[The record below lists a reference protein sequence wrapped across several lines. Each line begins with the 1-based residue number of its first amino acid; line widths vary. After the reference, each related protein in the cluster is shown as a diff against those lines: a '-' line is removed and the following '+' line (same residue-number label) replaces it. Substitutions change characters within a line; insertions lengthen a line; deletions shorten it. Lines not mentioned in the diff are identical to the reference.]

1 MTPRILSACI
11 LVVGLGALTVTDATA
26 DLAASRSES
35 PISRVLPLGLQ
46 GPIRDAAEIMVWPP
60 KPPITLVPLAEVV
73 YQTPYGRPM
82 KHFELLSG
90 YRDRRG
96 RKRHNALDLEGVGR
110 FSGLGTPIYAVG
122 RSRIQM
128 LGSSWDEPR
137 AFGRVLRRRGTVR
150 RGGHTLPASMTVA
163 GYGRVYF
170 FTRNYGRW
178 RSGTIIETEL
188 LDGPL
193 AGHTVRYMHLGAI
206 HPDLQ
211 EGDIVERGQEI
222 GLLGGTAVMTD
233 SPHLHIDASNRRGN
247 RIDLS
252 SYMGIDSHGEIVVAD
267 SRVPSAKPVGPP
279 KH

>member
-1 MTPRILSACI
+1 
-11 LVVGLGALTVTDATA
+11 
-26 DLAASRSES
+26 
-35 PISRVLPLGLQ
+35 
-46 GPIRDAAEIMVWPP
+46 
-60 KPPITLVPLAEVV
+60 
-73 YQTPYGRPM
+73 
-82 KHFELLSG
+82 
-90 YRDRRG
+90 
-96 RKRHNALDLEGVGR
+96 
-110 FSGLGTPIYAVG
+110 
-122 RSRIQM
+122 
-128 LGSSWDEPR
+128 
-137 AFGRVLRRRGTVR
+137 
-150 RGGHTLPASMTVA
+150 MTVA